1 MSNDINKNNFF
12 IYFISKQEWYM
23 KDETAI
29 KELENVLDFRCV
41 FFLSA
46 MVWQGVTLF
55 RAQIET
61 ILTRVSKTKC
71 DQQFFLNF
79 FLQKLRLLFFRA
91 KFVCQSESSNRKLS
105 SKCLLFRV
113 YGKGWKFWMP
123 TRKSKENFKNQKGSS
138 IWGED
143 LVLILVLSLERRS
156 TGPWVSLRL
165 GWPSSFPGQCLGI
178 GIKIHLARSGLR
190 TLFKTRS
197 GQISAVS
204 KTNYRTEK
212 FHSAKPRKDYRI
224 WSTPWSTKKDDF
236 GKRALARR
244 LISTGINY

>member
-1 MSNDINKNNFF
+1 MCS
-12 IYFISKQEWYM
+12 ISV
-23 KDETAI
+23 A
-29 KELENVLDFRCV
+29 L

-46 MVWQGVTLF
+46 AGLTRVTLF
-55 RAQIET
+55 RAQIDT

-71 DQQFFLNF
+71 DQQFFSSLF
-79 FLQKLRLLFFRA
+79 FVIKLRLLFFRA

-113 YGKGWKFWMP
+113 NGKGRKFWMP

-165 GWPSSFPGQCLGI
+165 GWSLFLPGTVPRDWYKNSLGSFRFENPVQNTLWPNFGC
-178 GIKIHLARSGLR
+178 IK
-190 TLFKTRS
+190 
-197 GQISAVS
+197 
-204 KTNYRTEK
+204 N
-212 FHSAKPRKDYRI
+212 
-224 WSTPWSTKKDDF
+224 
-236 GKRALARR
+236 
-244 LISTGINY
+244 